1 VQQIQGKNSRK
12 ENAVGESSV
21 HSYAVHE
28 AWLAKLGHWEEA
40 LLKYQQRV
48 RADPNDRSAVLG
60 SLKSLDALGRWEEA
74 IRMCSGILDP
84 QGSPSAGVGVGG
96 AGGLGN
102 VITSDWDE
110 TRNFTSGTSQTP
122 RQKAAIIGARAAW
135 SLNRW
140 DVMDSFVEKLPEDNA
155 DASFLR

>member
-1 VQQIQGKNSRK
+1 
-12 ENAVGESSV
+12 V

-48 RADPNDRSAVLG
+48 QTDPKDRAAVLG

-74 IRMCSGILDP
+74 IRMCSEILDSP
-84 QGSPSAGVGVGG
+84 GTPSAAAGGGVGG
-96 AGGLGN
+96 GALGYAGA
-102 VITSDWDE
+102 SEWDD
-110 TRNFTSGTSQTP
+110 TGIMTSGSSPTP
-122 RQKAAIIGARAAW
+122 RQKAAVIGARAAW